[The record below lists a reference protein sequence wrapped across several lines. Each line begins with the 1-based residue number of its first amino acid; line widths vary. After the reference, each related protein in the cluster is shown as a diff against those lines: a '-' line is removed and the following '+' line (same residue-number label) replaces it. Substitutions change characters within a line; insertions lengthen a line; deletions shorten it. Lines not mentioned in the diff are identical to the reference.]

1 MSASPAA
8 PAAASAAAAQGDAA
22 RAEHAWQAV
31 RGIDTIQFTPV
42 PAPPPETPY
51 VPPRWLEAILR
62 VLGRGLEWINA
73 HLFEPFG
80 LALAKS
86 GQALLV
92 GLIVVGVAALG
103 WLAWTLIAPWW
114 QARRGRVAQAAPEW
128 NPVRQAA
135 LALLEDADA
144 LAAQGRFAEAV
155 HLLLQRSVADIAA
168 ARPDW
173 LSPSSTAREIALL
186 PAMPAT
192 ARQAFATMAE
202 EVERARYALRAP
214 GLGEWQRARG
224 AYAAFALEPIGA
236 TA

>member
-1 MSASPAA
+1 
-8 PAAASAAAAQGDAA
+8 
-22 RAEHAWQAV
+22 
-31 RGIDTIQFTPV
+31 V

-62 VLGRGLEWINA
+62 VLNRGLEWINA
-73 HLFEPFG
+73 HLFEPLG

-86 GQALLV
+86 GQALLL

-114 QARRGRVAQAAPEW
+114 QARRERKAQAVPEW

-155 HLLLQRSVADIAA
+155 HLLCSAVWPIWPPRGRTGS
-168 ARPDW
+168 
-173 LSPSSTAREIALL
+173 L
-186 PAMPAT
+186 PPAP
-192 ARQAFATMAE
+192 
-202 EVERARYALRAP
+202 RARSPGCPPARHRAP
-214 GLGEWQRARG
+214 GLCDDGRGSGARPLCPARAGPGRMARARG
-224 AYAAFALEPIGA
+224 AYAAFALEPIGTPA
-236 TA
+236 